1 VAEKLWRA
9 QFPDTHRWRL
19 TGPFKP
25 DHHFSLVALA
35 RCEIQAIDQH
45 WSLHRLAIALPGGE
59 PDPALAQEI
68 SFARAD
74 SQGMPPASWP
84 APEPARWHALLRAAL
99 ETELANEL
107 DSIRA
112 RQENYLRRELERI
125 DEYFEK
131 YEQELAVRAA
141 RSSSNKSGNARTT
154 DRLAAAKADHTRRR
168 ADQVARH
175 EIRVQPHLDALLLVG
190 EPAWRGAVS
199 LEQARVAQ
207 ALEALFVPRARRW
220 FLT

>member
-1 VAEKLWRA
+1 LRRESSGRPPDPAVTEKLWRA
-9 QFPDTHRWRL
+9 QFPETSRWGL
-19 TGPFKP
+19 GTPFQG
-25 DHHFSLVALA
+25 DFHFSLIALA

-74 SQGMPPASWP
+74 SQEMPPASWP

-131 YEQELAVRAA
+131 YEQE
-141 RSSSNKSGNARTT
+141 
-154 DRLAAAKADHTRRR
+154 
-168 ADQVARH
+168 
-175 EIRVQPHLDALLLVG
+175 
-190 EPAWRGAVS
+190 
-199 LEQARVAQ
+199 
-207 ALEALFVPRARRW
+207 
-220 FLT
+220 